1 MSAATRV
8 GVDVGGTFTDL
19 VAIRNGEFAT
29 AKVVSVPG
37 DQSSGVIEAFDRSGV
52 PSSEIASIAHGTTV
66 GTNAL
71 LERRGARTAL
81 VTTEGFRD
89 VIEIGRQNRVALYEL
104 TAASPPPLVPR
115 ELRFTVSERVG
126 PEGVRLA
133 IDEKSLD
140 AAVAA
145 LRSEG
150 AEAVAICLLFAFQ
163 DPSHEKR
170 VRAAVAEALPDA
182 FVTTSSEVLP
192 EFREYER
199 FSTTA
204 AGAYLG
210 PVIASY
216 LDRLSARLDAA
227 GLPRALVMQSSGGVV
242 DLETAAR
249 LPSTCVLSGPAAGV
263 VAAAYAGS
271 ESGYSDLL
279 TFDMG
284 GTSTDVGLVLG
295 GQVQV
300 TTGSVVAG
308 VPIRHPLVDVHTVS
322 AGGGSVAWV
331 DDGGALHVGP
341 RSAGAAPGPACYG
354 MGGTEA
360 TVTDANLFLGY
371 LEDGSVLGGKVVLDR
386 SAAEVAIGKLAT
398 ELGVE
403 PVAAADGVLAVAEIE
418 MTRALRVLSVE
429 RGIDPR
435 GLTLVAFGG
444 AGGMH
449 ACRLADELQIG
460 RILVPQ
466 AAGVLSALGLAV
478 ADLRRDYVLSFAR
491 ATADL
496 ADTDLDRAFAT
507 LESRA
512 RNDLAEP
519 QLRRQ
524 ADVRYHGQSFELT
537 VPASSVAELTGSFH
551 ALHEERYGYR
561 SSDAALELVALR
573 LTASTPRPKPALR
586 AHRSAGGAP
595 ATRRQCH
602 FDDGWEEAIVF
613 QPASLGVGEVV
624 AGPAIATFPEATCVV
639 RPGWAAFVDPAGAL
653 VLERR

>member
-1 MSAATRV
+1 MSAETRV
-8 GVDVGGTFTDL
+8 GIDVGGTFTDL

-115 ELRFTVSERVG
+115 ELRFTVSERIG

-140 AAVAA
+140 VAVAA

-150 AEAVAICLLFAFQ
+150 AEAVAICLLFSFR
-163 DPSHEKR
+163 DPSHEER
-170 VRAAVAEALPDA
+170 VRAAVAGALPDA

-216 LDRLSARLDAA
+216 LDRLSERLDAA

-279 TFDMG
+279 TFD
-284 GTSTDVGLVLG
+284 
-295 GQVQV
+295 
-300 TTGSVVAG
+300 
-308 VPIRHPLVDVHTVS
+308 
-322 AGGGSVAWV
+322 
-331 DDGGALHVGP
+331 
-341 RSAGAAPGPACYG
+341 
-354 MGGTEA
+354 
-360 TVTDANLFLGY
+360 
-371 LEDGSVLGGKVVLDR
+371 
-386 SAAEVAIGKLAT
+386 
-398 ELGVE
+398 
-403 PVAAADGVLAVAEIE
+403 
-418 MTRALRVLSVE
+418 
-429 RGIDPR
+429 
-435 GLTLVAFGG
+435 
-444 AGGMH
+444 
-449 ACRLADELQIG
+449 
-460 RILVPQ
+460 
-466 AAGVLSALGLAV
+466 
-478 ADLRRDYVLSFAR
+478 
-491 ATADL
+491 
-496 ADTDLDRAFAT
+496 
-507 LESRA
+507 
-512 RNDLAEP
+512 
-519 QLRRQ
+519 
-524 ADVRYHGQSFELT
+524 
-537 VPASSVAELTGSFH
+537 
-551 ALHEERYGYR
+551 
-561 SSDAALELVALR
+561 
-573 LTASTPRPKPALR
+573 
-586 AHRSAGGAP
+586 
-595 ATRRQCH
+595 
-602 FDDGWEEAIVF
+602 
-613 QPASLGVGEVV
+613 
-624 AGPAIATFPEATCVV
+624 
-639 RPGWAAFVDPAGAL
+639 
-653 VLERR
+653 